1 MKQIEVTIKSS
12 GVRHGTIKYTVP
24 SLPERSQW
32 HTDNDRNHTRHI
44 RVGLMGRNM
53 GGVR

>member
-1 MKQIEVTIKSS
+1 MKQVQITIKPN
-12 GVRHGTIKYTVP
+12 GVRHGAITYTVP

-32 HTDNDRNHTRHI
+32 HTDNIKNHTRHI
-44 RVGLMGRNM
+44 RVGLLGRNI